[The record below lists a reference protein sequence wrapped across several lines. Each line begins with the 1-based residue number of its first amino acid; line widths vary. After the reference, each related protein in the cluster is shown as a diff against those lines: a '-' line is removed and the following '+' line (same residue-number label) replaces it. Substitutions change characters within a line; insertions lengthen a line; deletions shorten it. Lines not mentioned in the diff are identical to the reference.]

1 MGPDDL
7 LLIVMLMALTLYA
20 VLGGADFG
28 AGIWEF
34 TTALQ
39 STDRER
45 QHIYKAIGPV
55 WEANHVWLVFVLMIL
70 MNGFPGAFAALG
82 MTLWL
87 PLLLTLV
94 GIIFRGGAYIF
105 RSYGGGA
112 KRELVL
118 WEGIFAIASTGTPLF
133 LGAAAGAIASG
144 KLVIPTEASPP
155 SQYVIGWISALP
167 VFTGFYSIGMCAY
180 LAAVFLTREA
190 YIIGDQHL
198 ITIWRQRSLSTGV
211 WMGVLSFGGLVMV
224 AIEAPHLAEG
234 FAIRGWPLVIVSL
247 ICGIGSLIEV
257 WRLNCTR
264 AVIAAGGAVTAV
276 IWGWGISQ
284 YPVIIPPGI
293 TAATAKAP
301 DGVLWMMLIVIVT
314 GGVFLLPALGYLF
327 MLFKSEQRMSEA
339 AATKGSQ

>member
-7 LLIVMLMALTLYA
+7 LLIVMLIALTLYA

-39 STDRER
+39 STERER

-82 MTLWL
+82 TTLWL

-94 GIIFRGGAYIF
+94 GIVFRGGAYIF
-105 RSYGGGA
+105 RSYGGGE

-118 WEGIFAIASTGTPLF
+118 WEGIFAVASTGTPLF

-144 KLVIPTEASPP
+144 KMMIPTLESPS
-155 SQYVIGWISALP
+155 SQYVIGWMSGLS
-167 VFTGFYSIGMCAY
+167 VFTGFYSVGMCAY

-190 YIIGDQHL
+190 YLLGDQHL
-198 ITIWRQRSLSTGV
+198 ITIWRQRALSTGL

-234 FAIRGWPLVIVSL
+234 FAYRGWPLVIVSL
-247 ICGIGSLIEV
+247 FCGIGSLIEV

-264 AVIAAGGAVTAV
+264 AVIAASGAVTAV
-276 IWGWGISQ
+276 VWGWGISQ

-301 DGVLWMMLIVIVT
+301 DEVLWMMLVVIVT

-327 MLFKSEQRMSEA
+327 ILFKSEQRMGPA
-339 AATKGSQ
+339 VPTNGSN

>member
-339 AATKGSQ
+339 DTTKGSQ

>member
-234 FAIRGWPLVIVSL
+234 FTIRGWPLVIVSL